1 MMTQPP
7 LSKHPFHILIID
19 DEPGDVHLI
28 KTAITEGR
36 FLCQAS
42 VAKDGVEAMA
52 RLNQEGPD
60 FVDMPRPDLILLDLN
75 MPRMDGREVLKA
87 LKADARLARIPVVVM
102 TTSDV
107 ESDILTSYHL
117 GAAGFVT
124 KPVGI
129 EELFQAVHLIE
140 DYWIGLVRSPSTDG
154 A

>member
-1 MMTQPP
+1 MMQAPI
-7 LSKHPFHILIID
+7 SKHPFHILIVD

-42 VAKDGVEAMA
+42 IAKDGVEAMA
-52 RLNQEGPD
+52 FLAQED
-60 FVDMPRPDLILLDLN
+60 AARPDLILLDLN

-87 LKADARLARIPVVVM
+87 LKADARLSSIPVVVM

-140 DYWIGLVRSPSTDG
+140 DYWIGLVRCP
-154 A
+154 